1 MLFFCGVVFA
11 KNQRSFYG
19 ANDVRSKYSIKLIKG
34 IPSLGS
40 KRRNAFYLDAY
51 SLVETL
57 TSRVSKFT
65 NFDRFE
71 SL

>member
-1 MLFFCGVVFA
+1 MILWRCFCEEPTL
-11 KNQRSFYG
+11 FYG

-34 IPSLGS
+34 IPSLDP
-40 KRRNAFYLDAY
+40 KRRNAFYLDAS